1 MPPNGVARCP
11 RVSARL
17 SLPSANQA
25 QPCLASEIRR
35 DWARSWWCGR
45 RLIMALSSVWGDR
58 SHGPHF
64 TRGRRLPP
72 CKWLAEGHPLLGCWN
87 WSWNPGLLT
96 SCWSTIP
103 ASGSPGVICS
113 GGLGFCRRQTGGV
126 AETEGQSAGLPTG
139 PLRICGPRTVCCP
152 VLLKSPKSGSLCQMS
167 SLSNVRSIKKTNHS
181 ASLLATGAL
190 G

>member
-87 WSWNPGLLT
+87 WSWNPGLLLVGAP
-96 SCWSTIP
+96 SLPQAPSESSVP
-103 ASGSPGVICS
+103 
-113 GGLGFCRRQTGGV
+113 GGLG
-126 AETEGQSAGLPTG
+126 SAGG
-139 PLRICGPRTVCCP
+139 RQGAWLRPR
-152 VLLKSPKSGSLCQMS
+152 
-167 SLSNVRSIKKTNHS
+167 
-181 ASLLATGAL
+181 ASLPAFLLAPYGSVGPGLSAAQFF
-190 G
+190 